1 MAVTV
6 LLRKIAAA
14 LEYTHTTD
22 TSADFAAVPNSTYFF
37 NKADN
42 LTYYKDSIGSVLGI
56 FTGGAA
62 PSSGVSG
69 SNTLLSSSQWSR
81 SGIPATPLA
90 NGALANGFAFFTDGA
105 NKVAGGTTPYNEFFI
120 NFTRQFNLTGTS
132 GTGFFTIN
140 GNNYPITFNTSL
152 NQTGLDFYTANAVT
166 IFATE
171 GVQVGYSDSTIPGGF
186 VAGVKFGDTTTTI
199 LDAIT
204 FTNTGGNLNGT
215 FVASVGDHTVVPYIG
230 TPYDGLRIHHI
241 IRINFEIATGNTETY
256 DLSLR
261 RWFNNSQIGS
271 SQQIGRNPDTQGNQ
285 IAFASYTA
293 GALDPFVT
301 GGFYVALF
309 NNSGTTATIQG
320 SSGILIQNTFQKPVN
335 FQ

>member
-1 MAVTV
+1 MAVVV
-6 LLRKIAAA
+6 LPRTIAAA
-14 LEYTHTTD
+14 IKYTHRTD
-22 TSADFAAVPNSTYFF
+22 SVIDWPLVPNNTYFY
-37 NKADN
+37 NLADN
-42 LTYYKDSIGSVLGI
+42 LIYYKDTIGSILGI
-56 FTGGAA
+56 FTGGVI
-62 PSSGVSG
+62 PSSGISG
-69 SNTLLSSSQWSR
+69 SNIITSSSQWSR

-90 NGALANGFAFFTDGA
+90 NGALANGFTFFTDGA

-120 NFTRQFNLTGTS
+120 SFTRQFNLTGTS
-132 GTGFFTIN
+132 GSGFFTIN

-166 IFATE
+166 ILATE
-171 GVQVGYSDSTIPGGF
+171 GVQVGYSDSTTPGGF

-204 FTNTGGNLNGT
+204 FTNTGGDLNGT
-215 FVASVGDHTVVPYIG
+215 FVASIGDHTVVPYIG

-241 IRINFEIATGNTETY
+241 IRINFEIATGNAETY

-309 NNSGTTATIQG
+309 NNSGTTATVQG